1 MRAVRQLFKRK
12 AVESVAAPEQRP
24 SGDAAKATSSVP
36 CYPKYAPL
44 AEGDAAASATDETEP
59 QPLRA
64 RYMQRAR
71 RRRSSVEESDLD
83 LGRAGGAA
91 AASDCGLV
99 QQLRAYYIPPIAEE
113 EDEEGGGGGA
123 LEGDH
128 GEGPGAIASIAGPTD
143 DAPALPNQNYTNLN
157 LLRRESLRF
166 APAVLQLLGE
176 LWGVA
181 RQGEAKAAA
190 AAGSFSSSSSSSSSA
205 STAATAAGAEGGC
218 EISLREYMALFA
230 RVMYVLRDE
239 QQQRERGSSGGGAD
253 DGSDVGDSGE
263 EEHGEVFLDV
273 EKHMSDDSRRMLEE
287 EFASDTCGAPTM
299 DKGRFSLALFQ
310 LTDKWTDSISEVE
323 YCDFLRAILGC
334 ISKRSDGDGDGD
346 DDGDDSDDDGD
357 GARGGARSGPHS
369 RALRAIDKCIS
380 MAEWRRQQRLRRRR
394 RRRRQAQQSH
404 PDEEVPPSRSANAL
418 QQGTRKRA
426 GVEELVKQQVA
437 APSGLATSRL
447 HHGTSASDARKLS
460 EEEAGARKERA
471 RNRVAN
477 PNVGAGSKA
486 AHKRAQVHVSAGAA
500 AAGAPAG
507 ALATGCSGLPRDRLR
522 AAGASAVGAAAGGS
536 PNSGECRRRLSAL
549 RPERLRDLSSSK
561 QRPAARTMGKSSE
574 VGAGAGAA
582 DGVTSGH
589 YGSTLIAHASAAAGA
604 TTEPGSCSGEQT
616 VHDVYLNRGRGTA
629 APQRHAMG
637 RRHAPRAQVRLHA
650 AADGGAPC
658 DGFAA
663 EQKLDAGSWLS
674 GGTLG
679 GAEPVGKHG
688 GGRRRTGGRRRVSA
702 PASHT
707 AHAGFMSGD
716 THDALHCKQPTVA
729 AVPRASSGA
738 TRLPIHPHARRML
751 PTLA

>member
-24 SGDAAKATSSVP
+24 SGGAASSVP
-36 CYPKYAPL
+36 CYPKYEPL
-44 AEGDAAASATDETEP
+44 AEGHAAASATDETEP
-59 QPLRA
+59 QPPRA

-83 LGRAGGAA
+83 LGAA

-113 EDEEGGGGGA
+113 EEEGGEGARA

-166 APAVLQLLGE
+166 DPTVLQLLGE

-190 AAGSFSSSSSSSSSA
+190 AAGSSSSSSSSA
-205 STAATAAGAEGGC
+205 TAAAAAGAEGGY

-239 QQQRERGSSGGGAD
+239 QQQRECGSGGGGAD
-253 DGSDVGDSGE
+253 DGRASDVGDSGE
-263 EEHGEVFLDV
+263 EEHEEVFLDV

-287 EFASDTCGAPTM
+287 EFSSDTCGAPTM
-299 DKGRFSLALFQ
+299 DKGRFSQALFQ

-346 DDGDDSDDDGD
+346 GDDGDDDGD

-394 RRRRQAQQSH
+394 RRRRQAQQSQ
-404 PDEEVPPSRSANAL
+404 PDEELPPSRSANAL
-418 QQGTRKRA
+418 QHGTRERA
-426 GVEELVKQQVA
+426 GVGELVKQQVA
-437 APSGLATSRL
+437 APSGLASSRL

-507 ALATGCSGLPRDRLR
+507 DLATGCSGLPRDRLR

-549 RPERLRDLSSSK
+549 RPERLHDLSSSK

-589 YGSTLIAHASAAAGA
+589 CGSTLIAHASAAAGA
-604 TTEPGSCSGEQT
+604 ATEPGSCSGEQA
-616 VHDVYLNRGRGTA
+616 VHDVYRNRGRGTA

-688 GGRRRTGGRRRVSA
+688 GGRRPTGGRRRVSA

-707 AHAGFMSGD
+707 AHAGFISGD
-716 THDALHCKQPTVA
+716 TYDALHCKQPTVA

-738 TRLPIHPHARRML
+738 TRLPIHQHARRML
-751 PTLA
+751 PALA